1 MERRSVPTL
10 AGTVELV
17 FLPTGL
23 YGLSLPSE
31 VAGRHPPVTEND
43 PLWLRR
49 LEEELVSYFA
59 GVPVTFSCPVDK
71 SGYPPFFA
79 RVLSRAAGIPYGES
93 LTYRALADASGSPR
107 AARAA
112 GQAMAANRT
121 PVVIPCHRVI
131 GAGGA
136 LGGYSGGLDWKKTL
150 LALEQTGKTPCHG

>member
-17 FLPTGL
+17 FLPAGL

-31 VAGRHPPVTEND
+31 AAGRHPPVTEKD

-49 LEEELVSYFA
+49 LKEELISYFA
-59 GVPVTFSCPVDK
+59 GVPVTFSCPVDTT
-71 SGYPPFFA
+71 GYPPFFA
-79 RVLSRAAGIPYGES
+79 RVLSRAAGIPYGER
-93 LTYRALADASGSPR
+93 LTYRALADAAGSPR

-121 PVVIPCHRVI
+121 PVVIPCHRVV

-136 LGGYSGGLDWKKTL
+136 LGGYSGGLEWKRTL
-150 LALEQTGKTPCHG
+150 LALEQAGKTYHG